1 MANMYDIGPSWS
13 DIVGFFRR
21 NSAYD
26 DSSNVR
32 VDEDAAKKYL
42 QSQGVQTLQDV
53 YNNRDA
59 NMREAYSPSA
69 YMDGQGTPGYSQTQ
83 RILGDLAAVDAEKQR
98 QADFLEQLRG
108 GGNDPV
114 AAAAAAA
121 AAARALQEAID
132 KINEDYGRQ
141 VVMLGQR
148 RDQGAQSIANAL
160 QGFRTSTAANNELY
174 SSAATQISDA
184 IAARLAQSMAEAQ
197 SNQQESARRADQLG
211 WNGAAIQANAANNTT
226 ALQNSIRYQQDL
238 ADRYRQVQT
247 ASQNQ
252 TANAGEL
259 MNQGALGR
267 LATEYQGALGAA
279 DQARS
284 DAMYSARTQG
294 AGGGGGGGGGGMSV
308 SQQMRD
314 TNAALDLWDRMSGS
328 SSIDPQMAY
337 LYKMFE
343 ADPNG
348 FAANPGYQQYLPQ
361 MGDIAARNMTAKLR

>member
-1 MANMYDIGPSWS
+1 MRINLGDYAP
-13 DIVGFFRR
+13 FLFTP
-21 NSAYD
+21 ALAAKLA
-26 DSSNVR
+26 
-32 VDEDAAKKYL
+32 EDANQYKNSTDADETSRAWL
-42 QSQGVQTLQDV
+42 ESQGAQTLQDV

-69 YMDGQGTPGYSQTQ
+69 YMDGQGVPGYSQTQ
-83 RILGDLAAVDAEKQR
+83 RILSGLSAVDAEKQR
-98 QADFLEQLRG
+98 LADFLEQALG
-108 GGNDPV
+108 GRNDPV

-141 VVMLGQR
+141 VAMLGQR

-160 QGFRTSTAANNELY
+160 QGFRTSTAANNDLY
-174 SSAATQISDA
+174 SSAATQISDG

-284 DAMYSARTQG
+284 DAMYSVRTQG
-294 AGGGGGGGGGGMSV
+294 AGGGGGGGGSSNG
-308 SQQMRD
+308 QRIKD
-314 TNAALDLWDRMSGS
+314 TNAALDLWDRVSGS
-328 SSIDPQMAY
+328 NDIDPMSAI
-337 LYKMFE
+337 LAKMIE
-343 ADPNG
+343 VNG
-348 FAANPGYQQYLPQ
+348 QDVVNNPAWTQYLPGAG
-361 MGDIAARNMTAKLR
+361 MALRNKYT